1 MGKDLEAKLL
11 NESHQELRWHEA
23 SSLSEAAKG
32 FAARRMSKVSIV
44 DQVGK
49 SDDVHPRF
57 NPEEAQHVH
66 DAELKGGGSQQRS
79 PKKRFRF
86 LYTNYLC

>member
-1 MGKDLEAKLL
+1 MARGTPPE
-11 NESHQELRWHEA
+11 RWQRPLA
-23 SSLSEAAKG
+23 RL
-32 FAARRMSKVSIV
+32 RRMSKVSIV

-79 PKKRFRF
+79 PKKRNQNKISK
-86 LYTNYLC
+86 LKLSVN

>member
-1 MGKDLEAKLL
+1 MARGTPPE
-11 NESHQELRWHEA
+11 RWQRPLA
-23 SSLSEAAKG
+23 RL
-32 FAARRMSKVSIV
+32 RRMSKVSIV

-66 DAELKGGGSQQRS
+66 DTELKGGGSQQRS
-79 PKKRFRF
+79 PKKRNQKKISK
-86 LYTNYLC
+86 LDVN